1 MEELFHNVAVF
12 EHINWLAIASYYP
25 CPGDESVCALCK
37 ADGQG
42 SHCYGRPTRSLWM
55 YDLIGSNGHPQ
66 STQPLCLAGRD
77 GSHCDVL
84 NDEAARGR
92 FFAWARQRN
101 INELYVSVNPLGNNG
116 TQLADFV
123 RASDAVGIDIQ
134 FCAGQALNAAE
145 IAQYTRR
152 YDDQHTHQSLCWT
165 AGTQC

>member
-1 MEELFHNVAVF
+1 
-12 EHINWLAIASYYP
+12 
-25 CPGDESVCALCK
+25 
-37 ADGQG
+37 
-42 SHCYGRPTRSLWM
+42 M
-55 YDLIGSNGHPQ
+55 YDLIGSNGHPA

-101 INELYVSVNPLGNNG
+101 INELYVSVNPLGNNA

-152 YDDQHTHQSLCWT
+152 CDRRLINRCPHAVVPPESSVEFFFIGSCADWCQKHPGLCD
-165 AGTQC
+165 GGL